1 MWILRYSVSVER
13 PGFSA
18 SIGFGVAE
26 ALGPGD
32 AEPDAPGEGDPEGD
46 PDGVDDEV
54 GEGDWDRA
62 ASGRRRSME
71 ARERTTTIPIALD
84 RFLKRALLHAVARE
98 SATNVHRPPLR
109 PQRD

>member
-1 MWILRYSVSVER
+1 MWTLRYSVSVER
-13 PGFSA
+13 LGFSA

-26 ALGPGD
+26 PLG
-32 AEPDAPGEGDPEGD
+32 EGEGDPEPPGEAEGD
-46 PDGVDDEV
+46 PEGVGEPL

-62 ASGRRRSME
+62 ASGRRRSIE

-98 SATNVHRPPLR
+98 SATKMRRPPHR